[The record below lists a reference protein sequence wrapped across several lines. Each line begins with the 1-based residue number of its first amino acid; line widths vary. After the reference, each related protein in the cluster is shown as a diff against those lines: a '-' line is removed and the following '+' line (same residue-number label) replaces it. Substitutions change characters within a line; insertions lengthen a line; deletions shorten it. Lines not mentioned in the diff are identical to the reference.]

1 MMQSIFTRG
10 RFSARPLFRGCCAA
24 TLLLALAMPMQQ
36 SLAQNNAL
44 ESDPRNPG
52 VPWPATDGLGRSL
65 VMQDEAPPPREGR
78 FVGIFYF
85 LWNGY
90 HDKTDDGPFVVS
102 QIMEADPDALDKP
115 DSPLWGPQGAMHFW
129 DEPLYG
135 YYRNADPWVLRR
147 HAHLLAAAG
156 VDTLIFDTTNRVTYN
171 DVYMKLLEVFAE
183 IREEGG
189 RTPQVTFM
197 TNTRAGET
205 ARELYEDLYE
215 PGRYEELWFRWEGKP
230 FLIADPAECDE
241 EIRDFFTLRKA
252 HWPFEMVNTEN
263 AWHWEA
269 THPQPYG
276 YTDDPDEPEQVNVS
290 VAQNLRR
297 DNGKVTNMSL
307 GNARGRSFH
316 DGEKDPRPG
325 AVNWGFNMQEQFEHA
340 IELDP
345 PFVMVTGWNE
355 WIAGRY
361 GGGDGPVSFVDQFDQ
376 EYSRDIEMA
385 KASHKDNY
393 YYQLVDN
400 VRHYKGMPALPEPS
414 EAKAIEIGGDFSQ
427 WDAVEPAFED
437 AINETQ
443 PRDHPG
449 VARLHYTNETG
460 RNDFRLLKVA
470 RDEGFLYFYAE
481 TREPI
486 TSWEDDNWMWLMLNT
501 DGDQETG
508 WQGYDYIANFE
519 AQDATQTSL
528 ARHSG
533 DDMEDWAWEEVAQLP
548 MRVEGNR
555 MHLYIPRE
563 ALELDDVDA
572 PLQLDFKW
580 ADNLQAPGDI
590 MDFYLSGDVAPL
602 ARFNYRYQTD

>member
-1 MMQSIFTRG
+1 M
-10 RFSARPLFRGCCAA
+10 
-24 TLLLALAMPMQQ
+24 
-36 SLAQNNAL
+36 NA
-44 ESDPRNPG
+44 DPRNPG
-52 VPWPATDGLGRSL
+52 VPWPATDGLGRAL
-65 VMQDEAPPPREGR
+65 VMEDEAPAPRDGR

-90 HDKTDDGPFVVS
+90 HDATDDGPYIVS
-102 QIMEADPDALDKP
+102 QIMAADPDALEKP

-135 YYRNADPWVLRR
+135 FYRNADPWVLRR

-156 VDTLIFDTTNRVTYN
+156 VDTLIFDTTNRVTYK

-183 IREEGG
+183 VRADGG

-205 ARELYEDLYE
+205 ARELFEDLYK
-215 PGRYEELWFRWEGKP
+215 PGLYDDLWFRWEGKP
-230 FLIADPAECDE
+230 LLISDPAQADE
-241 EIRDFFTLRKA
+241 EVREFFTLRKA

-269 THPQPYG
+269 TYPQPYG
-276 YTDDPDEPEQVNVS
+276 YTDDPEVPEQVNVS
-290 VAQNLRR
+290 VAQNLARA
-297 DNGKVTNMSL
+297 DGKVTSMSL

-316 DGEKDPRPG
+316 NGEKDPRPN
-325 AVNWGFNMQEQFEHA
+325 AVDLGLNMQEQFEYA

-355 WIAGRY
+355 WIAGRFRSEAE
-361 GGGDGPVSFVDQFDQ
+361 PVMFVDQFDQ
-376 EYSRDIEMA
+376 ENSRDIEMA

-393 YYQLVDN
+393 YYQLVNN
-400 VRHYKGMPALPEPS
+400 VRRYKGVPALPGAS
-414 EAKAIEIGGDFSQ
+414 DAITIDISGDFAQ
-427 WDAVEPAFED
+427 WGAVEPGFED
-437 AINETQ
+437 TINETL

-470 RDEGFLYFYAE
+470 RDDTYLYFYAE

-486 TSWEDDNWMWLMLNT
+486 TSWEGDNWMWLLLNT
-501 DGDQETG
+501 DGAHDTG
-508 WQGYDYIANFE
+508 WQGYNFIANLRVE
-519 AQDATQTSL
+519 DATRTSL

-533 DDMEDWAWEEVAQLP
+533 ANPEDWAWEEIAELP
-548 MRVEGNR
+548 MRVEGNKV
-555 MHLYIPRE
+555 HLRIPRE
-563 ALELDDVDA
+563 ALGLADTSA
-572 PLQLDFKW
+572 FNLDFKW
-580 ADNLQAPGDI
+580 ADHLQAPGDI

-602 ARFNYRYQTD
+602 GRFNYRYRTE